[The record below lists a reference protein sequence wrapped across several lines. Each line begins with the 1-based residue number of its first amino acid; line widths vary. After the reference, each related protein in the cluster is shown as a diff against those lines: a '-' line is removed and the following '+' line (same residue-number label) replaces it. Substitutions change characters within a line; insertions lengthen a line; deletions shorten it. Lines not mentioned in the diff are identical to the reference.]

1 MTISDPLAPA
11 APGPDAVG
19 VPGPAPGAPPPV
31 GGPAGPPVDPPGA
44 AAPLADPSVQAAA
57 AAPMA
62 PPVAPVVP
70 AAPAAPPA
78 APTPSPASHS
88 AGSRSGRRSLEV
100 LANVEMTVTVEL
112 GRTRMPVR
120 QLLALSPGSV
130 IELNRSANTPVD
142 VFVNGTLFAR
152 AEVVVI
158 DDEFG
163 VRITDIVERDNDA
176 AFERA

>member
-11 APGPDAVG
+11 APGPEAVG
-19 VPGPAPGAPPPV
+19 VPTPAPSNPP
-31 GGPAGPPVDPPGA
+31 PPGA
-44 AAPLADPSVQAAA
+44 DSAGVPVLPGDAP
-57 AAPMA
+57 A
-62 PPVAPVVP
+62 PPAEPHVQVP
-70 AAPAAPPA
+70 PAVPAPAAPPA
-78 APTPSPASHS
+78 PASFPS
-88 AGSRSGRRSLEV
+88 AAPRSGRRSLEV

-163 VRITDIVERDNDA
+163 VRITDIVERDNDSSL
-176 AFERA
+176 ERA

>member
-1 MTISDPLAPA
+1 MTISDSLAPA
-11 APGPDAVG
+11 APGPEAVG
-19 VPGPAPGAPPPV
+19 VPTPAPSGPPSSGAGPADVPVLPGDA
-31 GGPAGPPVDPPGA
+31 
-44 AAPLADPSVQAAA
+44 
-57 AAPMA
+57 
-62 PPVAPVVP
+62 
-70 AAPAAPPA
+70 AAPPA
-78 APTPSPASHS
+78 EPPVQVPPPVPSAPPAPPTPASFPS
-88 AGSRSGRRSLEV
+88 AAPRSGRRSLEV

-176 AFERA
+176 SFERA

>member
-11 APGPDAVG
+11 APGPDGVGIVGPAPSAPPPVAGPAGAPVDPTG
-19 VPGPAPGAPPPV
+19 VPGP
-31 GGPAGPPVDPPGA
+31 
-44 AAPLADPSVQAAA
+44 LADPAAQAAA
-57 AAPMA
+57 APAA
-62 PPVAPVVP
+62 PPVAPVLPTPPV
-70 AAPAAPPA
+70 APPA
-78 APTPSPASHS
+78 GPVPSPASPS
-88 AGSRSGRRSLEV
+88 AGPRSGRRSLEV

-158 DDEFG
+158 DDQFG

-176 AFERA
+176 ALERA